1 MAKRDYY
8 EVLGVSKSASA
19 DEVKKAYRRLAMKY
33 HPDRNKGEDAD
44 SESKF
49 KEAKEAYEVL
59 RDSDKRAAYDRFG
72 HEGLR
77 GAGMGGPGGFSAEGF
92 SDIFGDVFGDI
103 FGGGG
108 RRGGRQVFRGA
119 DLGYELRLD
128 LERAVRGDT
137 VTIDVPSQV
146 TCDVCDG
153 SGAKKG
159 TSPVQCS
166 TCGGAGQVRMQQG
179 FFSIQQTCP
188 ACKGAG
194 TMISDPCD
202 TCHGRGRVRKTRTL
216 SVKVPAGVDDGDRI
230 RLSGE
235 GVGPVLRSADQ
246 FCNGRPGRGS
256 RVTHAR
262 RQRVIESAGR
272 NPVGQGLSAAKQGRD
287 NGAGFS
293 QGRSV
298 CQGCRRDARE
308 SYERTERAAE
318 QVRLEGA
325 DRRETSTRRVP
336 TPGSIPSS
344 GSSSALATNPIR
356 LGIAG
361 AGRMGLAIINAVN
374 EFPDLEISSVWVRD
388 PDAVAD
394 LATPSGA
401 IVSSDLLHVVEAAD
415 VIIDFSLF
423 EATEQVAEAVSRHGK
438 PLVCGVS
445 GLGGVQ
451 LAALENA
458 AQVVP
463 VVYDRNMSQGIAV
476 LQELVGRAA
485 RSLGDEFAIEIHET
499 HHVHKK
505 DAPSGTALKLGESV
519 ASARNQVGAD
529 SVHYQSERRGEVPG
543 DHEVIFSS
551 PTERLTLS
559 HSVTTRTVFAE
570 GALRAA
576 RWVSGQQQPGFYDMH
591 DVLFGK
597 NTR

>member
-159 TSPVQCS
+159 TTPVQCS

-235 GVGPVLRSADQ
+235 G
-246 FCNGRPGRGS
+246 
-256 RVTHAR
+256 
-262 RQRVIESAGR
+262 EAGR
-272 NPVGQGLSAAKQGRD
+272 NGGPPGDLYV
-287 NGAGFS
+287 
-293 QGRSV
+293 
-298 CQGCRRDARE
+298 E
-308 SYERTERAAE
+308 I
-318 QVRLEGA
+318 RLEPHKIFMRDGS
-325 DRRETSTRRVP
+325 DLSCEVP
-336 TPGSIPSS
+336 ISFATAALGGEVELPTLDGNVSLKVPAGTQS
-344 GSSSALATNPIR
+344 GKVFR
-356 LGIAG
+356 LRSKG
-361 AGRMGLAIINAVN
+361 VTT
-374 EFPDLEISSVWVRD
+374 VRD
-388 PDAVAD
+388 SRKGDLFARVAVETPVNLTNEQKELLSKFDSKVQTGGDKHSPRAD
-394 LATPSGA
+394 TWFDT
-401 IVSSDLLHVVEAAD
+401 VKR
-415 VIIDFSLF
+415 FF
-423 EATEQVAEAVSRHGK
+423 ERIGH
-438 PLVCGVS
+438 
-445 GLGGVQ
+445 
-451 LAALENA
+451 
-458 AQVVP
+458 
-463 VVYDRNMSQGIAV
+463 
-476 LQELVGRAA
+476 
-485 RSLGDEFAIEIHET
+485 
-499 HHVHKK
+499 
-505 DAPSGTALKLGESV
+505 
-519 ASARNQVGAD
+519 
-529 SVHYQSERRGEVPG
+529 
-543 DHEVIFSS
+543 
-551 PTERLTLS
+551 
-559 HSVTTRTVFAE
+559 
-570 GALRAA
+570 
-576 RWVSGQQQPGFYDMH
+576 
-591 DVLFGK
+591 
-597 NTR
+597 